1 MIGIFVPIVSE
12 PHLSGLRSA
21 AASMRSLWS
30 MPAYC
35 RIVLPFVEAP

>member
-1 MIGIFVPIVSE
+1 MIGIRVAIVSE

-21 AASMRSLWS
+21 AYGISEASI
-30 MPAYC
+30 PAYW